1 MSGMDEKKT
10 VDIDPNAIET
20 LASAMGLLTRAFS
33 DWDKDIFGEGH
44 SLSVPA
50 IFVSTFLLDRKLG
63 GEFFRIAW
71 VSYLDVASVRRLL
84 PFTEKEVKWPEW
96 DESTLEHPELI
107 PVYDLAIM
115 LTAFN
120 LAAKQDEFPPEM
132 YLGPLF
138 TSSGFIVAGV
148 NRGFHLEDEKMRETY
163 HAQRESLASSHGSPE
178 EFKEALGKQLSS
190 IADSLQARKDDLYKK
205 VN

>member
-1 MSGMDEKKT
+1 MNPMDEKKT

-33 DWDKDIFGEGH
+33 DWDKDIFDSPH
-44 SLSVPA
+44 SIAVPS

-71 VSYLDVASVRRLL
+71 ASFLDVSSVRRLL
-84 PFTEKEVKWPEW
+84 PYTEKQVLWPEW
-96 DESTLEHPELI
+96 DEESLEHPELI

-148 NRGFHLEDEKMRETY
+148 NRGFYLEDEKTREAY
-163 HAQRESLASSHGSPE
+163 HKQRESLASSHGSPE

-190 IADSLQARKDDLYKK
+190 IHDSLEARKADLLKK

>member
-10 VDIDPNAIET
+10 VDIDPNAVET
-20 LASAMGLLTRAFS
+20 LASAMGLLTRAFA
-33 DWDKDIFGEGH
+33 DWDKDIFDNPHG
-44 SLSVPA
+44 LSVPS

-71 VSYLDVASVRRLL
+71 VSYLDVSAVRRLL
-84 PFTEKEVKWPEW
+84 PYTDKEVLWPEW
-96 DESTLEHPELI
+96 DESSLEHPELI

-132 YLGPLF
+132 FLGPLF
-138 TSSGFIVAGV
+138 SFSGFI
-148 NRGFHLEDEKMRETY
+148 
-163 HAQRESLASSHGSPE
+163 
-178 EFKEALGKQLSS
+178 
-190 IADSLQARKDDLYKK
+190 
-205 VN
+205 

>member
-1 MSGMDEKKT
+1 MVGMDDKKT
-10 VDIDPNAIET
+10 VDIDPSAVET

-33 DWDKDIFGEGH
+33 DWDKDIFDPSH
-44 SLSVPA
+44 DLSVPT

-84 PFTEKEVKWPEW
+84 PYTEKEVLWPEW
-96 DESTLEHPELI
+96 DEESLEHPELI

-115 LTAFN
+115 LAAFN

-132 YLGPLF
+132 FLGPLF
-138 TSSGFIVAGV
+138 TFSGFIVDGV
-148 NRGFHLEDEKMRETY
+148 NRGFYLQDEKMRETY

-178 EFKEALGKQLSS
+178 DFKKALGQQLSS
-190 IADSLQARKDDLYKK
+190 IADSLQKRKDDLHKK

>member
-1 MSGMDEKKT
+1 MDEKKT
-10 VDIDPNAIET
+10 VDIDPSAVET

-33 DWDKDIFGEGH
+33 DWDKDIFGDPH
-44 SLSVPA
+44 DLSIPA
-50 IFVSTFLLDRKLG
+50 IFVCTFLLDRKLG

-71 VSYLDVASVRRLL
+71 ASFLDVSCVRRLL
-84 PFTEKEVKWPEW
+84 PYTEKEVVWPEW
-96 DESTLEHPELI
+96 DKESLEHPELV
-107 PVYDLAIM
+107 PLYDLAIM

-138 TSSGFIVAGV
+138 SFSGFIVSGV
-148 NRGFHLEDEKMRETY
+148 NRGFHLEDEKTKNAY

-190 IADSLQARKDDLYKK
+190 IAEAVDSRKETLLKK

>member
-10 VDIDPNAIET
+10 VDIDPNAVET

-33 DWDKDIFGEGH
+33 DWDKDIFDEPH
-44 SLSVPA
+44 ALSVPS

-71 VSYLDVASVRRLL
+71 VSYLDVAAVRRLL
-84 PFTEKEVKWPEW
+84 PYTEKEVAWPAW
-96 DESTLEHPELI
+96 DKESLEHPELA

-132 YLGPLF
+132 FLGPLF
-138 TSSGFIVAGV
+138 SFSGFIVSGV
-148 NRGFHLEDEKMRETY
+148 NRGFYLEDEKTREAY
-163 HAQRESLASSHGSPE
+163 HSQRESLASSHGSPE
-178 EFKEALGKQLSS
+178 DFKEALGHQLQS
-190 IADSLQARKDDLYKK
+190 IHDSLEARKADLYKK

>member
-1 MSGMDEKKT
+1 MSAMDEKKT
-10 VDIDPNAIET
+10 IDLEPAAIET

-33 DWDKDIFGEGH
+33 DWDKDIFDDPHDLNIPG
-44 SLSVPA
+44 

-63 GEFFRIAW
+63 GEFFRVAWAAFLDIA
-71 VSYLDVASVRRLL
+71 AIRRLL
-84 PFTEKEVKWPEW
+84 PYTPKQVEWPEW
-96 DESTLEHPELI
+96 DKESLDHPELI
-107 PVYDLAIM
+107 PLYDLAIM

-148 NRGFHLEDEKMRETY
+148 NRGFYLEDEKTEKAY

-190 IADSLQARKDDLYKK
+190 IAEALEARKADLAKK

>member
-1 MSGMDEKKT
+1 MDEKKT
-10 VDIDPNAIET
+10 IDLDPNAIET

-33 DWDKDIFGEGH
+33 DWDKDIFPSPH
-44 SLSVPA
+44 DLSVPS

-71 VSYLDVASVRRLL
+71 ASFLDVSSVRRLL
-84 PFTEKEVKWPEW
+84 PYTEKQVLWPEW
-96 DESTLEHPELI
+96 DEESLEHPELI

-132 YLGPLF
+132 FLGPLF

-148 NRGFHLEDEKMRETY
+148 NRGFYLEDEKMRDTY
-163 HAQRESLASSHGSPE
+163 HHQRESLASSHGSPE

-190 IADSLQARKDDLYKK
+190 IHDSLQARKAELQKK